1 MGLPCH
7 YKDDIKLHLIE
18 LMKIKEIINDSFIK
32 VKSVIKPFKQLRTFQ
47 TDHGYF

>member
-32 VKSVIKPFKQLRTFQ
+32 VKSEPFKQLRTFQ